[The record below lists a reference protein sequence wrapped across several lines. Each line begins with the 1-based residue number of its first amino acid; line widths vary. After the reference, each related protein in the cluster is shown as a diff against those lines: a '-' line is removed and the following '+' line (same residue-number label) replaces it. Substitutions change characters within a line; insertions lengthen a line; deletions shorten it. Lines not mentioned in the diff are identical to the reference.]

1 MKHDSNEKKFGNG
14 EANKDQNLG
23 DVVGEE
29 KIEGRKREVPKR
41 KSGEKVRRSE
51 S

>member
-1 MKHDSNEKKFGNG
+1 MKPDSNEKKFGNG

-29 KIEGRKREVPKR
+29 KIEGRKRVPKR
-41 KSGEKVRRSE
+41 KSGEKVRWSE